1 MAWDPGASRTLRE
14 EDRGAWA
21 TRIDRAALVAKQF
34 YPQWERALKRYTD
47 AKFDKDRYDVNA
59 LMDFR
64 HVESKRAQLFY
75 QSPEVQLVPIDP
87 DHPEVPFEQLLPLRQ
102 KVLNHRLGANGTQA
116 KREVH
121 ATLFDAI
128 ATSGFMILKV
138 GYENRVVN
146 VTMTQPQQVEDDVVE
161 MEVEVPVPV
170 WERCFLSRVSPKR
183 LLIPADFRGGDFDS
197 AAWLGVRGRMPLSHA
212 RTQPGW
218 SLPQGFEGATT
229 KDHTAFDHGTTDQG
243 DTDPMVEYTEIWYR
257 ASLFDR
263 TIVHPDLFRCLI
275 LAEGVDDPVKHV
287 DSPYQSLDEMGR
299 LTDDSM
305 LGSPIHVGTL
315 RDLSDSA
322 YVPSDLAVGEQL
334 VNELNKFRTQQVR
347 GRSRRQPIVVFDT
360 NNLDQA
366 TIQKIENNQGPV
378 GLPAGSLAA
387 GVDKLMAVI
396 STGSEPRDNYTAQDY
411 IERDWERALGV
422 SANQQGSFTK
432 SKRTATEARI
442 VQGNADARV
451 EAERDRVREWYIS
464 AVRKFDTVIQRVMTP
479 YELTKILGQQG
490 AMLWDQWRTLP
501 GRYVYRIQPDSGVH
515 VDAMQHRQ
523 QVLDEY
529 NLLRRDERV
538 NADELLKKVALALH
552 HDPAQFIA
560 PPQERPPEPIKLSL
574 AFNGEHLLLPGAGR
588 LLLDLL
594 TESGVKLGP
603 DTIQRL
609 AAIHAHQAQVQ
620 GMPPPQPQAPPG
632 VAGMM
637 PGSDMLPGADVMPVA
652 QSPVGHEGSALV
664 TEPVNQHQTERT
676 GGVQGVGV

>member
-1 MAWDPGASRTLRE
+1 MAWKTGAPRTLT
-14 EDRGAWA
+14 DKQQAAWM
-21 TRIDRAALVAKQF
+21 TRIDRAAQMAKQF
-34 YPQWERALKRYTD
+34 HPVWERALKRYTD
-47 AKFDKDRYDVNA
+47 AKFDQDRYDVNS

-75 QSPEVQLVPIDP
+75 QTPEVQLVPTDP
-87 DHPEVPFEQLLPLRQ
+87 DHPEIPFEQLLPLRQ
-102 KVLNHRLGANGTQA
+102 KVLNHRLGANGTNA
-116 KREVH
+116 KRAVH
-121 ATLFDAI
+121 ETLFDAI

-146 VTMTQPQQVEDDVVE
+146 VTTMQQEMVDNEVVE
-161 MEVEVPVPV
+161 LEVEVPVPV

-183 LLIPADFRGGDFDS
+183 LLIPIEFHGGDFDS
-197 AAWLGVRGRMPLSHA
+197 AAWLGVKGRMPLTQA
-212 RTQPGW
+212 KQQPGW
-218 SLPQGFEGATT
+218 TLPDMFEGGASKDETT
-229 KDHTAFDHGTTDQG
+229 FDHGTTDQG
-243 DTDPMVEYTEIWYR
+243 ETDPMVEYTEVWYR
-257 ASLFDR
+257 ASLFD
-263 TIVHPDLFRCLI
+263 TSVVHPDLFRCLI
-275 LAEGVDDPVKHV
+275 LVEGVDRPVKHI
-287 DSPYQSLDEMGR
+287 DSPYQSLDDMGR

-305 LGSPIHVGTL
+305 LGNPIHVGTL

-322 YVPSDLAVGEQL
+322 YVPSDLVVGEQL

-347 GRSRRQPIVVFDT
+347 GRARRQPMVVFDT
-360 NNLDQA
+360 SNLDQE
-366 TIQKIENNQGPV
+366 TIRKLENNQGPV

-387 GVDKLMAVI
+387 GADKLIAVI
-396 STGSEPRDNYTAQDY
+396 GTGSEPRDNYTAQDY

-422 SANQQGSFTK
+422 SANQQGGYTK

-451 EAERDRVREWYIS
+451 EAERDRVREWYIA
-464 AVRKFDTVIQRVMTP
+464 AVRKFDAILQRVMSP
-479 YELTKILGQQG
+479 VELTKILGQQG
-490 AMLWDQWRTLP
+490 GALWTQWRMLP

-538 NADELLKKVALALH
+538 NVDELLKKVAVALH

-620 GMPPPQPQAPPG
+620 GMPPPAPPPQAPTG
-632 VAGMM
+632 LAGMI
-637 PGSDMLPGADVMPVA
+637 PGSDMMPVA
-652 QSPVGHEGSALV
+652 PSAVGHEGSALV
-664 TEPVNQHQTERT
+664 TEPVNQHQTQRT

>member
-1 MAWDPGASRTLRE
+1 MAWEPGASRTLRE
-14 EDRGAWA
+14 QDRGAWA
-21 TRIDRAALVAKQF
+21 SRIDRAALVAKQF

-47 AKFDKDRYDVNA
+47 AKFDKERYDVNA
-59 LMDFR
+59 LLDFR

-87 DHPEVPFEQLLPLRQ
+87 DHPDVPFDQLLPLRQ
-102 KVLNHRLGANGTQA
+102 KVLNHRLGTSGTHA

-121 ATLFDAI
+121 STLFDAI

-138 GYENRVVN
+138 GYENRVVE
-146 VTMTQPQQVEDDVVE
+146 VTTLQEGILGEPPI
-161 MEVEVPVPV
+161 EVKVPVPI
-170 WERCFLSRVSPKR
+170 WERCFMSRVSPKR
-183 LLIPADFRGGDFDS
+183 LLIPSDFRSGDFDS
-197 AAWLGVRGRMPLSHA
+197 APWLGVRGRMPLSQA

-218 SLPQGFEGATT
+218 SIPEGFEGSTT
-229 KDHTAFDHGTTDQG
+229 KDHTTFDHGTTDQG

-490 AMLWDQWRTLP
+490 AALWDQWRVMP

-620 GMPPPQPQAPPG
+620 GMPPPAPQPQAPPG
-632 VAGMM
+632 VAGMI
-637 PGSDMLPGADVMPVA
+637 PGSDMMPVA
-652 QSPVGHEGSALV
+652 ASPMGHQGSALV

>member
-1 MAWDPGASRTLRE
+1 MAWEPGTARTLTE
-14 EDRGAWA
+14 QERGAWA

-47 AKFDKDRYDVNA
+47 AKFDKERYDVNA
-59 LMDFR
+59 LLDFR

-87 DHPEVPFEQLLPLRQ
+87 DHPDVPFDQLLPLRQ
-102 KVLNHRLGANGTQA
+102 KVLNHRLGTSGTHA

-138 GYENRVVN
+138 GYENRIVE
-146 VTMTQPQQVEDDVVE
+146 VTTLQEGMLGEPPVEVK
-161 MEVEVPVPV
+161 VPVPV
-170 WERCFLSRVSPKR
+170 WERCFMSRVSPKR
-183 LLIPADFRGGDFDS
+183 LLIPADFRGGDFD
-197 AAWLGVRGRMPLSHA
+197 AASWLGVRGRMPLSQA

-218 SLPQGFEGATT
+218 SIPSGFEGATS
-229 KDHTAFDHGTTDQG
+229 KDQTTFDHGTTDQG

-257 ASLFDR
+257 ASLFDS
-263 TIVHPDLFRCLI
+263 TVVHPDLFRCLI
-275 LAEGVDDPVKHV
+275 LAEGIEEPVKHV

-305 LGSPIHVGTL
+305 VGSPIHVGTL

-322 YVPSDLAVGEQL
+322 YVPSDLVVGEQL

-347 GRSRRQPIVVFDT
+347 GRSRRQPMVVFDT
-360 NNLDQA
+360 NNLDQE
-366 TIQKIENNQGPV
+366 TIRKLENNQGPV

-387 GVDKLMAVI
+387 GVEKLMAVI
-396 STGSEPRDNYTAQDY
+396 GTGSEPRDNYTAQDY

-422 SANQQGSFTK
+422 SANQQGAFTK

-451 EAERDRVREWYIS
+451 EAERDRVREWYVS
-464 AVRKFDTVIQRVMTP
+464 AVQKFDSVIQRVMSP
-479 YELTKILGQQG
+479 QELTKILGQQG
-490 AMLWDQWRTLP
+490 AMLWDQWRVMP

-594 TESGVKLGP
+594 TESGVKLGQ

-609 AAIHAHQAQVQ
+609 ATLHAHQAQVQ
-620 GMPPPQPQAPPG
+620 GMPPPAPQPQAPTG
-632 VAGMM
+632 VEGMM
-637 PGSDMLPGADVMPVA
+637 PGADMMPVA
-652 QSPVGHEGSALV
+652 PSPVGHQGSALV

>member
-1 MAWDPGASRTLRE
+1 M
-14 EDRGAWA
+14 
-21 TRIDRAALVAKQF
+21 
-34 YPQWERALKRYTD
+34 
-47 AKFDKDRYDVNA
+47 
-59 LMDFR
+59 
-64 HVESKRAQLFY
+64 
-75 QSPEVQLVPIDP
+75 
-87 DHPEVPFEQLLPLRQ
+87 
-102 KVLNHRLGANGTQA
+102 
-116 KREVH
+116 
-121 ATLFDAI
+121 
-128 ATSGFMILKV
+128 
-138 GYENRVVN
+138 
-146 VTMTQPQQVEDDVVE
+146 
-161 MEVEVPVPV
+161 
-170 WERCFLSRVSPKR
+170 
-183 LLIPADFRGGDFDS
+183 
-197 AAWLGVRGRMPLSHA
+197 
-212 RTQPGW
+212 
-218 SLPQGFEGATT
+218 
-229 KDHTAFDHGTTDQG
+229 
-243 DTDPMVEYTEIWYR
+243 
-257 ASLFDR
+257 
-263 TIVHPDLFRCLI
+263 HPDLFRCLI
-275 LAEGVDDPVKHV
+275 LAEGIEESVKHV

-305 LGSPIHVGTL
+305 IGSPIHVGTL

-322 YVPSDLAVGEQL
+322 YVPSDLVVGEQL

-347 GRSRRQPIVVFDT
+347 GRSRRQPMVVFDT
-360 NNLDQA
+360 NNLDQE
-366 TIQKIENNQGPV
+366 TIRKLENNQGPV

-396 STGSEPRDNYTAQDY
+396 GTGSEPRDNYTAQDY

-422 SANQQGSFTK
+422 SANQQGAFTK

-451 EAERDRVREWYIS
+451 EAERDRVREWYVS
-464 AVRKFDTVIQRVMTP
+464 AVQKFDSIIQRVMSP
-479 YELTKILGQQG
+479 QELTKILGQQG
-490 AMLWDQWRTLP
+490 AALWDQWRVMP